1 MKGPGDM
8 GDPTGFSGPS
18 GAGIGP
24 GETSSSYG
32 GGKGKSGGDGNGYGY
47 GTHDDSYGQSTYG
60 KGYNIGT
67 NEDHARAMFN
77 ATKGITT
84 DNPYGEDGFFS
95 RVFGIDPSKISYASN
110 ASFATRQAIAN
121 NQFSK
126 YANPQN
132 IPGQIGYN
140 PAFPT
145 AEKGKLRSGVQKA
158 GYETQ
163 YGTVMEQYAE
173 QSPMDMAARGVMG
186 LFGGL
191 PGLALSQLGTK
202 EYGLPGQPG
211 FESFNPNNPRG
222 PQTMLGK
229 VASLLTGGVDPTQA
243 AAQAAAGIQS
253 LRDRFSPSTPMPG
266 VMPVSPPDR
275 PARNPDPLAG
285 FEQRFNRPPSGTGTG
300 DRPSVSLT
308 VTPNEGLRSLFTDP
322 TTDRPVP
329 SVSINDPS
337 TAFKEDLMDAYLDSR
352 ERQMDPTDEIR
363 QRNDQFFGDRLS
375 SSTIGFP
382 DVNRRRV
389 GVLDDLGMTVRQLG
403 ENIVAVPGGYM
414 NTETGRT
421 YSGQYN
427 PNARART
434 FTGTQQP
441 QGTTP
446 FSFNSFIQNIMGQ

>member
-1 MKGPGDM
+1 MADQGGSPGDF
-8 GDPTGFSGPS
+8 GGPT

-24 GETSSSYG
+24 GEVSSSYG
-32 GGKGKSGGDGNGYGY
+32 GGKGKSGGGSDSYGF

-67 NEDHARAMFN
+67 NQAHTQAMFN

-110 ASFATRQAIAN
+110 MSFATRQAIAN

-145 AEKGKLRSGVQKA
+145 AEKGKLRSGAQKA
-158 GYETQ
+158 GFETQ

-173 QSPMDMAARGVMG
+173 QSPMQMAARGVMG
-186 LFGGL
+186 LLGGL

-202 EYGLPGQPG
+202 EYGIPGQPG

-222 PQTMLGK
+222 PQSMLGK
-229 VASLLTGGVDPTQA
+229 FASLMTGGVDPTQA

-266 VMPVSPPDR
+266 VMPVSPPNR
-275 PARNPDPLAG
+275 PARNTDPLAG
-285 FEQRFNRPPSGTGTG
+285 FEQRFNRPPTGTG
-300 DRPSVSLT
+300 APRPQVSMT
-308 VTPNEGLRSLFTDP
+308 RTRGGVESFFAEP
-322 TTDRPVP
+322 TEQNPVP

-337 TAFKEDLMDAYLDSR
+337 TAFKEDLQDAYLDSR
-352 ERQMDPTDEIR
+352 ERQMTPTDELR
-363 QRNDQFFGDRLS
+363 QRNNERFGDRLS

-389 GVLDDLGMTVRQLG
+389 GVLDDLGMAARQLG

-441 QGTTP
+441 QGVAP
-446 FSFNSFIQNIMGQ
+446 FSFGSFIQNIVGQ

>member
-24 GETSSSYG
+24 GEVGSSYG
-32 GGKGKSGGDGNGYGY
+32 GGKGSSDGYGY
-47 GTHDDSYGQSTYG
+47 GTHDDSYGQSTHG

-77 ATKGITT
+77 AKKGITT

-140 PAFPT
+140 PSFPT
-145 AEKGKLRSGVQKA
+145 AEEGKLRSGAQKA
-158 GYETQ
+158 GFETQ

-285 FEQRFNRPPSGTGTG
+285 FEQRIDRVPTGRPAPRPDARIEKYAAPRPDARIERKDPLLDVFTRGVGPYLDQSTATPQNPVPQISGFG
-300 DRPSVSLT
+300 RPSR
-308 VTPNEGLRSLFTDP
+308 GG
-322 TTDRPVP
+322 
-329 SVSINDPS
+329 SIEAD
-337 TAFKEDLMDAYLDSR
+337 
-352 ERQMDPTDEIR
+352 
-363 QRNDQFFGDRLS
+363 
-375 SSTIGFP
+375 
-382 DVNRRRV
+382 RRRV
-389 GVLDDLGMTVRQLG
+389 GVLDDLGMAARQLG

>member
-1 MKGPGDM
+1 MADQGGSPGDFA
-8 GDPTGFSGPS
+8 GPT

-32 GGKGKSGGDGNGYGY
+32 GGKGNSGGDGNGYGF

-95 RVFGIDPSKISYASN
+95 RVFGIDPSRISYASN

-163 YGTVMEQYAE
+163 FGDVMSQYAE
-173 QSPMDMAARGVMG
+173 QSTMDMAARGIMG
-186 LFGGL
+186 LLGG
-191 PGLALSQLGTK
+191 PVGLALGQLGTQ
-202 EYGLPGQPG
+202 EYGLPGLPG

-222 PQTMLGK
+222 PQSMLGK
-229 VASLLTGGVDPTQA
+229 VASSLTGGLDPTQA
-243 AAQAAAGIQS
+243 AAKAAATANAIADYFSSKPSAPAQVKSVTQQAPVQGFEDVKSRFSTGVSRPDVNLNVAPSRGLQEFFAEPTPDNPVPGVNLQGVAEQDVLGFSPNVNLTQQEATLYDPTDFYGMLTGQLAPSSPYGIQS
-253 LRDRFSPSTPMPG
+253 IENVMDRKLSKGM
-266 VMPVSPPDR
+266 
-275 PARNPDPLAG
+275 
-285 FEQRFNRPPSGTGTG
+285 
-300 DRPSVSLT
+300 
-308 VTPNEGLRSLFTDP
+308 
-322 TTDRPVP
+322 
-329 SVSINDPS
+329 SI
-337 TAFKEDLMDAYLDSR
+337 
-352 ERQMDPTDEIR
+352 
-363 QRNDQFFGDRLS
+363 
-375 SSTIGFP
+375 
-382 DVNRRRV
+382 
-389 GVLDDLGMTVRQLG
+389 
-403 ENIVAVPGGYM
+403 
-414 NTETGRT
+414 
-421 YSGQYN
+421 
-427 PNARART
+427 
-434 FTGTQQP
+434 
-441 QGTTP
+441 
-446 FSFNSFIQNIMGQ
+446 